1 LSVRNISFSLL
12 THKAAVI
19 ATLALILLFVPSP
32 FLGAEEYSRDFLP
45 TLDIQ
50 KKHFYDTL
58 TLFFVDYGESEEP
71 GAMTVN
77 ECLRIAKENNL
88 DLSIAA
94 SKSAQAAYKIDEVK
108 SAQNP
113 TLNGL
118 GTYMQRGPIPQ
129 FSLPGGGSLD
139 VVNSS
144 SYDTR
149 LTAQYLIS
157 NFGILDNSK
166 KIAYLN
172 YIRSRVDE
180 DRVLSNLNLDVLKT
194 FFTIVETK
202 GYVGVARK
210 AIKARETQFSIAK
223 AHYDE
228 GVFPKYEVIRA
239 NVSLKQAE
247 ETIITAAR
255 VYELTKAQLIKI
267 LGLEQT
273 VTVDVRRPRF
283 EVYTLPELE
292 YCIDQSYKY
301 RPELIQL
308 DIAVQIGKANV
319 DLAGCG
325 KNPTLLLTGTYDY
338 QTPNF
343 ASPPSSWTAMFTVQV
358 PIFDGGATY
367 SRINQAK
374 ESYSQSILA
383 KDQMKR
389 DIALQVKSAHLSV
402 IESLKK
408 MDTAEANLDQA
419 KEAYDIALIRFQE
432 GVGTT
437 VDLDNA
443 LVGYLQSNSS
453 LLSAYCEYQRSWATL
468 VNAMGYTV
476 KGVDYEQRYNSS
488 DRGK

>member
-1 LSVRNISFSLL
+1 LSAINRTIYLLITRISAI
-12 THKAAVI
+12 AA
-19 ATLALILLFVPSP
+19 LALILLSATSPS
-32 FLGAEEYSRDFLP
+32 LTAEEYSRDFIP

-58 TLFFVDYGESEEP
+58 TLFFDQYGETDEP
-71 GAMTVN
+71 GAMTIN
-77 ECLRIAKENNL
+77 DCLRIAKDNNL

-113 TLNGL
+113 TLTGL
-118 GTYMQRGPIPQ
+118 GTYMQRGPIPNMNFGGMS
-129 FSLPGGGSLD
+129 FSM
-139 VVNSS
+139 VNNSN
-144 SYDTR
+144 YDTR

-157 NFGILDNSK
+157 NFGILDNTK
-166 KIAYLN
+166 KIAYLT
-172 YIRSRVDE
+172 YIRNRVDE
-180 DRVLSNLNLDVLKT
+180 DRVLSNLNLEVLKT
-194 FFTIVETK
+194 FFSIVETK

-210 AIKARETQFSIAK
+210 AIKARETQYSIAK

-228 GVFPKYEVIRA
+228 GVFPKYEVVRA

-255 VYELTKAQLIKI
+255 AYELTKAQLVKI

-273 VTVDVRRPRF
+273 VSIDVKRPRF
-283 EVYTLPELE
+283 EVYRLPELE
-292 YCIDQSYKY
+292 NCIEQSYKY
-301 RPELIQL
+301 RPELIQMDL
-308 DIAVQIGKANV
+308 AVQIGKANV

-325 KNPTLLLTGTYDY
+325 KNPTLLLTSTYDY
-338 QTPNF
+338 QTESI
-343 ASPPSSWTAMFTVQV
+343 AAQPSAWTAMVSISV

-367 SRINQAK
+367 SKVKQAQ
-374 ESYSQSILA
+374 EAYTQAQLSR
-383 KDQMKR
+383 DQMKR
-389 DIALQVKSAHLSV
+389 DIALQVKSSHLSV

-408 MDTAEANLDQA
+408 LETAEANLDQA
-419 KEAYDIALIRFQE
+419 KEAYDIALVRYQE

-437 VDLDNA
+437 ADLDNA

-468 VNAMGYTV
+468 VNAMGYTM

-488 DRGK
+488 KRGN

>member
-1 LSVRNISFSLL
+1 MSAINRTIYLL
-12 THKAAVI
+12 IQKTYAI
-19 ATLALILLFVPSP
+19 ATVALMLIFVISPS
-32 FLGAEEYSRDFLP
+32 LQAEEYSRDSLP

-58 TLFFVDYGESEEP
+58 TLFFDQYSESDEP
-71 GAMTVN
+71 GALTVN
-77 ECLRIAKENNL
+77 ECLKIAKDNNL

-113 TLNGL
+113 TLTGL
-118 GTYMQRGPIPQ
+118 ATYMQRGPIPNISLGGAS
-129 FSLPGGGSLD
+129 FSMIN
-139 VVNSS
+139 NSN
-144 SYDTR
+144 YDTR

-172 YIRSRVDE
+172 YIRNRVDE
-180 DRVLSNLNLDVLKT
+180 DRVMSNLNLEVLKT
-194 FFTIVETK
+194 FFSIVETK
-202 GYVGVARK
+202 GYVAVARK
-210 AIKARETQFSIAK
+210 AIKARETQYNIAK

-247 ETIITAAR
+247 EVIISAAR
-255 VYELTKAQLIKI
+255 AYELTKAQLIKV

-273 VTVDVRRPRF
+273 INIDVKRPRF

-292 YCIDQSYKY
+292 NCIDQSYKY
-301 RPELIQL
+301 RPELIQMEL
-308 DIAVQIGKANV
+308 TVQIGKANV

-325 KNPTLLLTGTYDY
+325 KNPTLLLTSTYDY
-338 QTPNF
+338 QTESI
-343 ASPPSSWTAMFTVQV
+343 ATQPSAWAAMFTIQV

-367 SRINQAK
+367 SRVKQAQ
-374 ESYSQSILA
+374 EIYTQAQLGR
-383 KDQMKR
+383 DQMKR

-408 MDTAEANLDQA
+408 LDTAEANLDQA
-419 KEAYDIALIRFQE
+419 KEAYDIALVRYQE

-437 VDLDNA
+437 ADLDNA

-476 KGVDYEQRYNSS
+476 KGVDYEKIYNSS
-488 DRGK
+488 ERGN